1 MGTDTDAGMD
11 GGLTVEICDTDLT
24 CCNAGML
31 DSFGNDFQSGFVDVF
46 YGSAI
51 GECDNID
58 IGEGAAIMVV
68 THQGID
74 AWLGEWIRLL
84 VIYHRRKKKK
94 IFAVNCQFGF

>member
-1 MGTDTDAGMD
+1 MN
-11 GGLTVEICDTDLT
+11 GGLTVEICDAELT

-31 DSFGNDFQSGFVDVF
+31 DSFGYVLSFENIFTLKCWLVNIFRNDFQSGFVDVF

-68 THQGID
+68 THDGID
-74 AWLGEWIRLL
+74 AWLGDWIRSL
-84 VIYHRRKKKK
+84 VI
-94 IFAVNCQFGF
+94 